1 MICKNGCV
9 FTKDTLT
16 FDKKRIINQ
25 LWKLIPMREN
35 QEDWQTHLKVVIE
48 EIYGL
53 GKVLRL
59 DVSFLIL
66 LSKLEG
72 LESDVCNDFM
82 IYRKTVFRCI
92 EIFARVINSL
102 E

>member
-1 MICKNGCV
+1 
-9 FTKDTLT
+9 
-16 FDKKRIINQ
+16 
-25 LWKLIPMREN
+25 MREN

-92 EIFARVINSL
+92 EIFARVINNL